1 MIADVADACVRLART
16 MKTLDAPSPMD
27 SHVTT
32 GTGPLAPDTILARL
46 NPAQREAAS
55 QVRGPV
61 AILAGAGT
69 GKTTTVT
76 HRIAYQVASGAF
88 EARELLAVTFT
99 DKAAGELRE
108 RLSALGVHGVEART
122 FHGAARWMLSVLW
135 QPFVGSPMP
144 ELMPQKGAI
153 LDTLARRLPAPDCFR
168 PRREL
173 AQEIEWAKNRRVTP
187 EHYLDELERT
197 GHEQPL
203 RDPSRMQDV
212 FAEYEAT
219 KARLGAWDFE
229 DLLSKLADL
238 LDEHPEAAQRLR
250 TRFRALT
257 VDEYQ
262 DVNPLQQALLDHWT
276 GPDGDVC
283 VVGDDYQTIYA
294 FTGASPSWLL
304 EFPDRFPGA
313 KIVTL
318 EENYRSNPPV
328 LELAN
333 RLVPTLGGREK
344 HLVAAPDLVDA
355 AAPEPTVIA
364 HATKSDEA
372 AWVATECRRL
382 HDELD
387 VPWTE
392 IAVLY
397 RINARSPEFEAAMSA
412 AGVPFVVTSGAFLD
426 RPGARGLLRGLE
438 QRRID
443 PRVET
448 SVREFAERLGWRPD
462 GKVKGSDEAQT
473 LQEDLG
479 LLVRLAAT
487 EQFEDLGTFVDAVRS
502 RYDVRPTDGGVQLL
516 TLHRAKGLEWA
527 AVFLPRLNVKELPF
541 KSRTSA
547 ADVDDERRLLY
558 VGITRAK
565 RHLYLSRAADAGAG
579 SSFLGE
585 LGIQVAA
592 PRGASSGSGS
602 GGAKVVL
609 DPDDPLV
616 TALQAWRGEE
626 SRRIG
631 KPAYVVFDN
640 KTLVAIA
647 QARPA
652 SIGALAEVSGVGP
665 AKLERYG
672 DAVLD
677 VVRSGQDD

>member
-1 MIADVADACVRLART
+1 MIADAADACVRLART
-16 MKTLDAPSPMD
+16 MPMLDAPSPMD
-27 SHVTT
+27 SHVTST
-32 GTGPLAPDTILARL
+32 RLDAEAILERL
-46 NPAQREAAS
+46 NPAQREAAT

-88 EARELLAVTFT
+88 DARELLAVTFT

-108 RLSALGVHGVEART
+108 RLAALGVDGVEART

-135 QPFVGSPMP
+135 QPLTGAPMP
-144 ELMPQKGAI
+144 ALMPHKI
-153 LDTLARRLPAPDCFR
+153 SMLEDLVRRLPAPDCFR
-168 PRREL
+168 PRREV

-187 EHYLDELERT
+187 DRYLAELART

-203 RDPSRMQDV
+203 RDADHMQAIY
-212 FAEYEAT
+212 AEYERRKDEA
-219 KARLGAWDFE
+219 GAWDFE
-229 DLLSKLADL
+229 DLLGKLADL
-238 LDEHPEAAQRLR
+238 LDEHPTAGERLR
-250 TRFRALT
+250 TRFRAIT

-276 GPDGDVC
+276 GPDADIC

-304 EFPDRFPGA
+304 EFPTRFPGA

-318 EENYRSNPPV
+318 EENWRSNPPV

-333 RLVPTLGGREK
+333 RLVPTLGGHEK
-344 HLVAAPDLVDA
+344 HLRSAEPLVDPAAPD
-355 AAPEPTVIA
+355 PVIAA
-364 HATKSDEA
+364 HATRADEA
-372 AWVATECRRL
+372 TWVAAECRRL

-387 VPWTE
+387 VAWDE
-392 IAVLY
+392 MAVLY
-397 RINARSPEFEAAMSA
+397 RINARSPEFEAALTD

-426 RPGARGLLRGLE
+426 RPGPRGVLRMLDH
-438 QRRID
+438 RRFD
-443 PRVET
+443 PGVT
-448 SVREFAERLGWRPD
+448 DTVRSSAERLGWRAD
-462 GKVKGSDEAQT
+462 GVAKGSDEAQT
-473 LQEDLG
+473 LQEDLTR
-479 LLVRLAAT
+479 LVELAAA
-487 EQFEDLGTFVDAVRS
+487 ESFEDVGTFIDAVRARFS
-502 RYDVRPTDGGVQLL
+502 HHSEGGGVQLL
-516 TLHRAKGLEWA
+516 TLHRAKGLEWT
-527 AVFLPRLNVKELPF
+527 AVFLPRLNAKELPF

-565 RHLYLSRAADAGAG
+565 RHLYLSRAADAGPA

-585 LGIQVAA
+585 LGISVPA
-592 PRGASSGSGS
+592 PRSASGGSSGGS
-602 GGAKVVL
+602 KIVL
-609 DPDDPLV
+609 DDDDPLV
-616 TALQAWRGEE
+616 AALRTWRGEE
-626 SRRIG
+626 SKRIG

-647 QARPA
+647 HARPA
-652 SIGALAEVSGVGP
+652 SLGALAEVSGVGP
-665 AKLERYG
+665 AKLEKYG

-677 VVRSGQDD
+677 VMRAGRDD